1 MLIIVS
7 GYIAS
12 GKTTVAKYI
21 AEKINAVLLRTDVL
35 RREIYPN
42 PTYSDEEVNDIY
54 RRVFQRAKVSLE
66 QGKNVVL
73 DATFSKQKMRNRA
86 KNIAED
92 AGTEFL
98 LVEVIS
104 SGDKLAKKRIEERV
118 NDAANT
124 SYEEYLKSKP
134 AFEAI
139 TENHSVIDNSGSLD
153 ETYIQVDQFLTVYKM

>member
-7 GYIAS
+7 GLIAS

-21 AEKINAVLLRTDVL
+21 AEKINATFLRTDVL

-42 PTYSDEEVNDIY
+42 PTYSDDEVNDIY
-54 RRVFQRAKVSLE
+54 QRVFQQAKISLQ

-73 DATFSKQKMRNRA
+73 DATFSKQKMRDQA
-86 KNIAED
+86 KSIAEE
-92 AGTEFL
+92 AQTLFL

-104 SGDKLAKKRIEERV
+104 SGDVTAKKRIEERV

-124 SYEEYLKSKP
+124 SYRGYLKSKTE
-134 AFEAI
+134 FEPI
-139 TENHSVIDNSGSLD
+139 VENHIVIYNSGSLD
-153 ETYIQVDQFLTVYKM
+153 ETYKQVDQFLLV